1 MTKSIARYLFLM
13 LFCLVYSGTV
23 SAQESPAIQAQKII
37 QQKDLDIDGVL
48 CFMECPTDFSYD
60 FKLIDL
66 NKDGFLNEDELAKFI
81 QTKSTQKKE
90 K

>member
-1 MTKSIARYLFLM
+1 MLKSFARYLFLM
-13 LFCLVYSGTV
+13 VCCLIYSGTI
-23 SAQESPAIQAQKII
+23 SAQESPVIQAQKII

-48 CFMECPTDFSYD
+48 CFMECPAEFSYD
-60 FKLIDL
+60 FKQIDL
-66 NKDGFLNEDELAKFI
+66 NKDGFLNEDELTKYI

>member
-1 MTKSIARYLFLM
+1 MLKSFARYLFLM
-13 LFCLVYSGTV
+13 VSCLIYSGTI
-23 SAQESPAIQAQKII
+23 SAQESPVIQAQKII

-48 CFMECPTDFSYD
+48 CFMECPTEFSYD
-60 FKLIDL
+60 FKQIDL
-66 NKDGFLNEDELAKFI
+66 NKDGFLNEDELTKYI